1 MVLISYTNFLKIIG
15 NTGHTSGLIVKKSQS
30 PYLRTLQTIIVIY
43 TLPLVAAIIGWFTNF
58 LAVKMLFHP
67 REPVNLFFFKIQG
80 IFPKK
85 KDVLAERIG
94 KLVADDL
101 LSMRDIE
108 EILNQPEHVSQINRT
123 IEEKL
128 EYYLANTFPQ
138 KYPMLSFFVGDKSR
152 DKIKEAMMVEMESMG
167 PEVMQQAFANLES
180 SLDIEVF
187 IKERVSKFS
196 TDQIEK
202 LIQGILSTEFAFI
215 EWVGAIV
222 GFIVGVVQVLILEFA
237 V

>member
-1 MVLISYTNFLKIIG
+1 M
-15 NTGHTSGLIVKKSQS
+15 
-30 PYLRTLQTIIVIY
+30 IY
-43 TLPLVAAIIGWFTNF
+43 TLPFVAAVIGWFTNF

-67 REPVNLFFFKIQG
+67 REPVNFFFFKLQG

-85 KDVLAERIG
+85 KDVLAQRIG

-108 EILNQPEHVSQINRT
+108 EILNQPENVSQINKT

-128 EYYLANTFPQ
+128 AHYLANTFPQ

-152 DKIKEAMMVEMESMG
+152 DKIKEAMMVEMETMG
-167 PEVMQQAFANLES
+167 PEVMQQAFANLEN
-180 SLDIEVF
+180 SLDIELF

-202 LIQGILSTEFAFI
+202 LIKGILATEFAFI

-222 GFIVGVVQVLILEFA
+222 GFIVGVVQLLIIELGT
-237 V
+237 

>member
-1 MVLISYTNFLKIIG
+1 M
-15 NTGHTSGLIVKKSQS
+15 
-30 PYLRTLQTIIVIY
+30 IY
-43 TLPLVAAIIGWFTNF
+43 TLPFIAAIIGWFTSY

-67 REPVNLFFFKIQG
+67 REPVNLFFFTLHG

-85 KDVLAERIG
+85 KEVLAQRIG

-101 LSMRDIE
+101 LSMKDIQ
-108 EILNQPEHVSQINRT
+108 EILNQPENVSQINKT

-128 EYYLANTFPQ
+128 EFYLANTFPE

-152 DKIKEAMMVEMESMG
+152 GKIKEAMMVEMETMG
-167 PEVMQQAFANLES
+167 PEVMQQAFTNLES
-180 SLDIEVF
+180 TLDIEEF
-187 IKERVSKFS
+187 IKDRVSNFS

-202 LIQGILSTEFAFI
+202 LIQGILASEFAFI

-222 GFIVGVVQVLILEFA
+222 GFIVGVVQVVIIKFA
-237 V
+237 S

>member
-1 MVLISYTNFLKIIG
+1 
-15 NTGHTSGLIVKKSQS
+15 
-30 PYLRTLQTIIVIY
+30 
-43 TLPLVAAIIGWFTNF
+43 
-58 LAVKMLFHP
+58 
-67 REPVNLFFFKIQG
+67 
-80 IFPKK
+80 
-85 KDVLAERIG
+85 
-94 KLVADDL
+94 
-101 LSMRDIE
+101 
-108 EILNQPEHVSQINRT
+108 
-123 IEEKL
+123 
-128 EYYLANTFPQ
+128 
-138 KYPMLSFFVGDKSR
+138 
-152 DKIKEAMMVEMESMG
+152 MMVEMESMG

>member
-1 MVLISYTNFLKIIG
+1 
-15 NTGHTSGLIVKKSQS
+15 
-30 PYLRTLQTIIVIY
+30 
-43 TLPLVAAIIGWFTNF
+43 
-58 LAVKMLFHP
+58 MLFHP
-67 REPVNLFFFKIQG
+67 REPVNFFFFKLQG

-85 KDVLAERIG
+85 KDVLAQRIG

-108 EILNQPEHVSQINRT
+108 EILNQPENVSQINKT

-128 EYYLANTFPQ
+128 AHYLANTFPQ

-152 DKIKEAMMVEMESMG
+152 DKIKEAMMVEMETMG
-167 PEVMQQAFANLES
+167 PEVMQQAFANLEN
-180 SLDIEVF
+180 SLDIELF

-202 LIQGILSTEFAFI
+202 LIKGILATEFAFI

-222 GFIVGVVQVLILEFA
+222 GFIVGVVQLLIIELGTWIWNSA
-237 V
+237 NTVI